1 MNLIEWSPF
10 REFDHFSPFKTLD
23 TSAVPKV
30 DVYQTKTDVVVTA
43 EIPGIAKD
51 NLDVYATDNA
61 IRISAER
68 KNNDEYENQNIYRSE
83 RYYGTFYRVIALP
96 AEINTDNVKASY
108 QDGVLSIVA
117 SKTNSTNAKQHKVVI
132 D

>member
-68 KNNDEYENQNIYRSE
+68 
-83 RYYGTFYRVIALP
+83 TFYRVIALP